1 MRMKPLKLQYLQ
13 LISAVIMH
21 LASGFK
27 EKIYDITQRGVTTK
41 SYILTFWKQCSKF

>member
-13 LISAVIMH
+13 LISAVILR

-27 EKIYDITQRGVTTK
+27 EKILMTSHKGAWPQ
-41 SYILTFWKQCSKF
+41 SYTP